1 MKTLKEYFNEL
12 NDNRQSGKVK
22 HLISEI
28 LVIALC
34 AVCSGVQTVFE
45 IGEFAEVKKDWL
57 KNEVGLLLENGVP
70 SHDTIGRVLAMINPK
85 QFQSLFISWIEQS
98 LNIPA
103 GSYIHIDGKT
113 LRGSASEQSRGIHLV
128 SAFAHEAGVVLGQVK
143 CAEKSNEITAIP
155 ELLNLL
161 KLKSSIITIDAMGC
175 QKEIAKEITK
185 KKCDYVLALKENQPA
200 AYNDVK
206 DYFSIEDKDFQNTL
220 LRFET
225 LDIGHGREE
234 KREYF
239 LSTNINW
246 FADKNK
252 WANLKSFGMVKST
265 VRCKGK
271 QYSEKRYFI
280 SSIEDINEFVTAVRT
295 HWTIENTL
303 HWSLDVIFRDDECQI
318 REKNT
323 AENIAILRR
332 ICFNR
337 MKMYQNGKTLKRK
350 KMLCTFDDSFRFNV
364 LFS

>member
-1 MKTLKEYFNEL
+1 M
-12 NDNRQSGKVK
+12 K

-34 AVCSGVQTVFE
+34 AICSGVQTVFE
-45 IGEFAEVKKDWL
+45 IGEFAEVKQDWL

-98 LNIPA
+98 LNIPT
-103 GSYIHIDGKT
+103 GSYIPIDGKT
-113 LRGSASEQSRGIHLV
+113 LRGSANEQSRGIHLI
-128 SAFAHEAGVVLGQVK
+128 SAFAHEAGVVLGQIK

-161 KLKSSIITIDAMGC
+161 KLKQSIITIDAFVC
-175 QKEIAKEITK
+175 QKEIAEEITK
-185 KKCDYVLALKENQPA
+185 KKCDYVL
-200 AYNDVK
+200 VK
-206 DYFSIEDKDFQNTL
+206 NTVNCKD
-220 LRFET
+220 
-225 LDIGHGREE
+225 
-234 KREYF
+234 
-239 LSTNINW
+239 
-246 FADKNK
+246 
-252 WANLKSFGMVKST
+252 
-265 VRCKGK
+265 K

-303 HWSLDVIFRDDECQI
+303 HWPLDVIFRDDECRI

-337 MKMYQNGKTLKRK
+337 MKMYKNGKTLKRK
-350 KMLCTFDDSFRFNV
+350 KMLCTFDDFFRFNV
-364 LFS
+364 LFREILHA